1 MIKNYNHLIKLFKKN
16 VNIQNYLKRN
26 TALKK
31 YEITKIA
38 YDIQSGSYIDFHYK
52 VKNKLPK
59 ILDPLVG
66 EIKKFKNIKTI
77 LDFGTGELTNLSYIM
92 NSLPNNI
99 KFYANDISL
108 SRLILGKKF
117 IKKKIS
123 NKKFKNLNIFCTNHF
138 RLPFNDN
145 SIDLIIT
152 IQAIEPNNTY
162 KKDLLNEL
170 IRVAKKGL
178 ILMEPHFEIGDKKIK
193 KRMKKFGYIRN
204 FEKLIKSYKIPY
216 SIINK
221 KHHFYSLNPNSLF
234 VMKKN
239 KKNTYKSQSS
249 FVDPL
254 SKDKL
259 KFLNNYYYSNKSKR
273 IYPLIDDIVVFSDDI
288 NIRLINNKLPGYM
301 L

>member
-26 TALKK
+26 TTLKK

-59 ILDPLVG
+59 ILDPVIK

-92 NSLPNNI
+92 NNLPSNI

-138 RLPFNDN
+138 KLPFKDN

-152 IQAIEPNNTY
+152 IQAIEPNNAY

-170 IRVAKKGL
+170 IRVSKKGL
-178 ILMEPHFEIGDKKIK
+178 VLMEPHFEIGDQKSK

-216 SIINK
+216 SIIK
-221 KHHFYSLNPNSLF
+221 KEHHFYSLNPNSIF

-239 KKNTYKSQSS
+239 KKKSNISYRN
-249 FVDPL
+249 FVDPVY
-254 SKDKL
+254 KDKL
-259 KFLNNYYYSNKSKR
+259 KLLNNYYYSDKSKR

-288 NIRLINNKLPGYM
+288 NINLINNKLPGYM

>member
-26 TALKK
+26 TTLKK

-59 ILDPLVG
+59 ILDPVIK

-92 NSLPNNI
+92 NNLPSNI

-123 NKKFKNLNIFCTNHF
+123 KKKFKNLNIFCTNHF
-138 RLPFNDN
+138 KLPFKDN

-152 IQAIEPNNTY
+152 IQAIEPNNAY

-170 IRVAKKGL
+170 IRVSKKGL
-178 ILMEPHFEIGDKKIK
+178 VLMEPHFEIGD
-193 KRMKKFGYIRN
+193 
-204 FEKLIKSYKIPY
+204 
-216 SIINK
+216 
-221 KHHFYSLNPNSLF
+221 
-234 VMKKN
+234 
-239 KKNTYKSQSS
+239 Q
-249 FVDPL
+249 
-254 SKDKL
+254 
-259 KFLNNYYYSNKSKR
+259 KSKK
-273 IYPLIDDIVVFSDDI
+273 S
-288 NIRLINNKLPGYM
+288 
-301 L
+301 